1 MKKNNQETGFPIE
14 LLKSFKDTFNSIMDK
29 GCSIDIFE
37 SSIKLD
43 GDIALMCPHCYNI
56 ILRRVYYKSN
66 LFIEQDIPNEDNDIH
81 NPELW
86 FIPTFNYVAAQ
97 CSFCGA
103 GDVELIEL
111 DPNIAA
117 AISLFNKKGFKTK
130 ACCEGHGKE
139 EGYIFFEN
147 DDLLHYTNT
156 IPLPL
161 SWAVDWPS
169 YRDKIGFIIRADAR
183 GYRQSLLDIW
193 DYANN
198 LPYINGK

>member
-1 MKKNNQETGFPIE
+1 MNKNNQEMEFPVE
-14 LLKSFKDTFNSIMDK
+14 LSKSIKDTFNTIMDNGHK
-29 GCSIDIFE
+29 IDIYE

-56 ILRRVYYKSN
+56 IFRRVYYKSN

-81 NPELW
+81 SPELW

-97 CSFCGA
+97 CSFCGVS
-103 GDVELIEL
+103 DVELIEL

-147 DDLLHYTNT
+147 DDLLHYTN
-156 IPLPL
+156 IISLPL
-161 SWAVDWPS
+161 TWAVDWPS
-169 YRDKIGFIIRADAR
+169 YRDNIGFIIRADIR
-183 GYRQSLLDIW
+183 GYTQSLLDIW